1 MHRYRVFL
9 VIIVLSLITNGC
21 DGSGSS
27 SDSTGAAVVDSS
39 FSIDL
44 SKVSGYNSSDPIEDQ
59 YLAVINYLRSQHLK
73 CNDHLGIEGPSTPLT
88 WNADLAAAALEHSQ
102 DMNISG
108 HYGHTGSGTPS
119 DITGTH
125 VGHASSFSERINYN
139 GYSGNTTG
147 ENIAN
152 SASKPNPVPSDY
164 WVTVMEGWMK
174 STSGHCSNIMH
185 PNFEDFGMAEVRA
198 DVNATGWYL
207 TYWTQN
213 FGGP

>member
-1 MHRYRVFL
+1 MYRYRDFL
-9 VIIVLSLITNGC
+9 LMIALSLIASGC
-21 DGSGSS
+21 GGSS
-27 SDSTGAAVVDSS
+27 NNSTGAAVVDSS

-44 SKVSGYNSSDPIEDQ
+44 NKVSGYNSSDPIEDQ

-73 CNDHLGIEGPSTPLT
+73 CNDHLGIEGPSAPLT
-88 WNADLAAAALEHSQ
+88 WNADLAAAALEHSR

-108 HYGHTGSGTPS
+108 HYGHTGSATSS

-125 VGHASSFSERINYN
+125 VGHASTFSERITYN

-152 SASKPNPVPSDY
+152 SASKPNPVPNDY
-164 WVTVMEGWMK
+164 WVRVIEGWMK
-174 STSGHCSNIMH
+174 STSGHCSNIMY
-185 PNFEDFGMAEVRA
+185 PDFEDFGMAEVRA